1 MNVEI
6 VGTNLGTS
14 AALIEHTRRTVR
26 SALERFGQRIKRVIV
41 RLSDR
46 NGHRGGPDKR
56 CRVDLVMHKLGSVH
70 VEAVGFDAYAV
81 VDEATGKLRNVA
93 NRRLERVQQ
102 RRNQPALG

>member
-56 CRVDLVMHKLGSVH
+56 CRLDLVMHKLGSVH
-70 VEAVGFDAYAV
+70 VEAVGFDVYAV

-102 RRNQPALG
+102 RRNQPTLG